1 MVHHWICIRTVW
13 VHAEW
18 RCQSCRVCPGRPSS
32 VLPMCSLR
40 GAATYGYWYGR
51 DDSVLHPHTYTQA
64 QHRTSEQP
72 PAEPREKSWRP
83 HQHIILM
90 DLYPTTD
97 WRVSEIIILFP
108 PDTLGL
114 YATVGIVDV
123 WFFTAMWVF
132 GFCHQ
137 RQSLQGWSP
146 ALLCVFTLYL
156 CQGCR
161 GLEVWTVGGESGQN
175 ASGFSVPVV
184 LLLTETGVNQ
194 DGASEGATPAPTTEH
209 EDDNSLGYTGTAAAF
224 PWFLIIYIYNPWE
237 MSSWS

>member
-1 MVHHWICIRTVW
+1 MVHHCICIRTVCT
-13 VHAEW
+13 V
-18 RCQSCRVCPGRPSS
+18 CVCMQSGVVNLPLSCPCAPLGVQPLMAIDTGEMTLFYNHTLTLKPNTGR
-32 VLPMCSLR
+32 
-40 GAATYGYWYGR
+40 T
-51 DDSVLHPHTYTQA
+51 T
-64 QHRTSEQP
+64 EQP
-72 PAEPREKSWRP
+72 PAEPREKSWRL

-97 WRVSEIIILFP
+97 WRVSEMIILSP

-114 YATVGIVDV
+114 HPTVGIVDV
-123 WFFTAMWVF
+123 WLFTAMWVF

-137 RQSLQGWSP
+137 RQSLQGWST
-146 ALLCVFTLYL
+146 ALLCVFAL
-156 CQGCR
+156 CLCRGCR

-184 LLLTETGVNQ
+184 LLLTETGVDQ

-224 PWFLIIYIYNPWE
+224 PWFLMCPCIHT
-237 MSSWS
+237 